1 MHRAAT
7 GKETD
12 VAAPSEAQE
21 QAQTQADGAN
31 DKAADDSQN
40 TLIEAPDSIA
50 DVAETLQETL
60 LNIWKNFLQHT
71 PYLLAGIAVLLLTW
85 IVAALF
91 SKLGHRLFEFRNI
104 RRSLEDLIIRLITI
118 AIWMGGL
125 LLAAMFWFP
134 GLTPT
139 TALGGLGIASIAIG
153 FAFQDIFENFF
164 AGILLLWRF
173 PFESGDFI
181 ECQDILGRVESVDI
195 RMTQIRLTTG
205 ELVLV
210 PNSTLFK
217 NPVQVLTNKPHR
229 RVTVTTGVAYGEDV
243 SESVDVIEE
252 AVKSCETV
260 KAEEPVEIFP
270 KAFGSSS
277 IDIEVTWWTGNK
289 PLDIRRSRGEVVT
302 AVKRAL
308 DEAGIEIP
316 FPYRTLTFKE
326 PLVTQS
332 QDSQDASG

>member
-1 MHRAAT
+1 MAS
-7 GKETD
+7 
-12 VAAPSEAQE
+12 PLL
-21 QAQTQADGAN
+21 TQAN
-31 DKAADDSQN
+31 DTKEKAQDDAAEKSI
-40 TLIEAPDSIA
+40 IEAPDSIA
-50 DVAETLQETL
+50 DVAETLQATL
-60 LNIWKNFLQHT
+60 VNIWKSFLQHT
-71 PYLLAGIAVLLLTW
+71 PYLFAGVVVLLLTW
-85 IVAALF
+85 IIAALF
-91 SKLGHRLFEFRNI
+91 SKLGHRLFEYKQI
-104 RRSLEDLIIRLITI
+104 RRSLEDLIIRIITI
-118 AIWMGGL
+118 GIWIGGL

-173 PFESGDFI
+173 PFERGDFI
-181 ECQDILGRVESVDI
+181 ECQDIMGRVESVDV

-229 RVTVTTGVAYGEDV
+229 RITITTGVAYGEDV
-243 SESVDVIEE
+243 AESVAVVEK
-252 AVKSCETV
+252 AVKNCETV
-260 KAEEPVEIFP
+260 KTSEPVEIFP

-289 PLDIRRSRGEVVT
+289 PLDIRKSRGEVVT
-302 AVKRAL
+302 AVKQAL
-308 DEAGIEIP
+308 DDAGIEIP

-332 QDSQDASG
+332 HNSGDESQ

>member
-1 MHRAAT
+1 MPSSNPILNISGNDKEAAQEKT
-7 GKETD
+7 GKET
-12 VAAPSEAQE
+12 
-21 QAQTQADGAN
+21 T
-31 DKAADDSQN
+31 DSN
-40 TLIEAPDSIA
+40 IIEAPDSLS
-50 DVAETLQETL
+50 DVAETLQQTL
-60 LNIWKNFLQHT
+60 VRIWKNFLEHT
-71 PYLLAGIAVLLLTW
+71 PYLVAGILVLTLTW
-85 IVAALF
+85 GLAALF
-91 SKLGHRLFEFRNI
+91 SKLGHKLFDSRKI
-104 RRSLEDLIIRLITI
+104 RKSLVDLTIRLVTI
-118 AIWMGGL
+118 GIWMGGL

-181 ECQDILGRVESVDI
+181 ECKGIVGRVESVDI
-195 RMTQIRLTTG
+195 RMTQIRLVTG

-217 NPVQVLTNKPHR
+217 NPVNVLTNEPHR
-229 RVTVTTGVAYGEDV
+229 RVTLTTGVAYGEDV
-243 SESVDVIEE
+243 SESVEVIQK
-252 AVKSCETV
+252 AVESCKTVESSKSIEV
-260 KAEEPVEIFP
+260 FP
-270 KAFGSSS
+270 EAFGASS

-289 PLDIRRSRGEVVT
+289 PIDIRRSRGEVVT
-302 AVKRAL
+302 AVKKAL

-326 PLVTQS
+326 PLVTKVQELRETN
-332 QDSQDASG
+332 DSD